1 MTALPQTLAEAHVLL
16 KTQATLIEQ
25 QAKTIVRLEQRVQK
39 LEARL
44 NTNSQNSSKPPSSD
58 GPQVPP
64 KPSKPESLLKP
75 GGQPGHPKHERQR
88 VPVEEVTQVTECV
101 PSRCRGCAAALSGL
115 DAEPFWHQVVELPEV
130 KAQVHEVRL
139 HTLCC
144 AHCGQRTRAPWPKG
158 MAQGGFGPRVQ
169 AFVAMAVG
177 AYRLSKR
184 LVQRL
189 LLDGFGVR
197 ISLGALSAL
206 ERGVSEALE
215 RPYDEV
221 AAFVRQAPV
230 VNADETSW
238 SEKGSKAWLWAAFTD
253 TLALFRIDP
262 KRDTAAA
269 KALLGDNFA
278 GVLGSDR
285 CPAYTFVD
293 SAQRQVC
300 WAHLVRDFRAFA
312 HHDGAEGKALSRSLL
327 ECCERLFHAWHKVR
341 SDLRA
346 GMLSLEER
354 QSFETS
360 MDTLAKDVEV
370 ALTKG
375 TTLPRLAKK
384 CAGMLKLQKA
394 FWTFVRTPG
403 VEPTNNAA
411 ERGVRHPV
419 IWRKLCFGTQ
429 SPRGSLFVSRILTA
443 VSSLRLQNR
452 NVLVYLS
459 DLCRAALDGSQSLPS
474 LLPKTADTS

>member
-1 MTALPQTLAEAHVLL
+1 MLVLPQTLAEAHVLL
-16 KTQATLIEQ
+16 KAQAALIESLQ
-25 QAKTIVRLEQRVQK
+25 ETIARLEKTVEK

-64 KPSKPESLLKP
+64 KPPKPKSPRNP
-75 GGQPGHPKHERQR
+75 GGQPGHTKNERQR

-101 PSRCRGCAAALSGL
+101 PDRCRGCDAALSGL

-144 AHCGQRTRAPWPKG
+144 AHCGERTRAPLP
-158 MAQGGFGPRVQ
+158 ADVPRGGFGPRVQ

-177 AYRLSKR
+177 SYRLSKR

-189 LLDGFGVR
+189 LFDGFGVR

-238 SEKGSKAWLWAAFTD
+238 SEKGNKAWLWAAFTKN
-253 TLALFRIDP
+253 LALFRIDP
-262 KRDTAAA
+262 KRDAAAA
-269 KALLGDNFA
+269 KALLGENFA

-285 CPAYTFVD
+285 CPA
-293 SAQRQVC
+293 
-300 WAHLVRDFRAFA
+300 
-312 HHDGAEGKALSRSLL
+312 
-327 ECCERLFHAWHKVR
+327 
-341 SDLRA
+341 
-346 GMLSLEER
+346 
-354 QSFETS
+354 
-360 MDTLAKDVEV
+360 
-370 ALTKG
+370 
-375 TTLPRLAKK
+375 
-384 CAGMLKLQKA
+384 
-394 FWTFVRTPG
+394 
-403 VEPTNNAA
+403 
-411 ERGVRHPV
+411 
-419 IWRKLCFGTQ
+419 
-429 SPRGSLFVSRILTA
+429 
-443 VSSLRLQNR
+443 
-452 NVLVYLS
+452 
-459 DLCRAALDGSQSLPS
+459 
-474 LLPKTADTS
+474 

>member
-1 MTALPQTLAEAHVLL
+1 MRVLPQTLAEAHVLL
-16 KTQATLIEQ
+16 RDQAE
-25 QAKTIVRLEQRVQK
+25 TIARLEQTIQK

-64 KPSKPESLLKP
+64 KPSKPKSPRKP

-88 VPVEEVTQVTECV
+88 VPLEEVAQVTECV
-101 PSRCRGCAAALSGL
+101 PEKCRRC
-115 DAEPFWHQVVELPEV
+115 DASLEGFDEAPFWHQIVELPEV
-130 KAQVHEVRL
+130 KVQVREVRL

-144 AHCGQRTRAPWPKG
+144 AHCGQRTRAPWAKG
-158 MAQGGFGPRVQ
+158 VARGGFGPRVQ

-206 ERGVSEALE
+206 ERGVSGALE

-221 AAFVRQAPV
+221 AISVRQAPV

-238 SEKGSKAWLWAAFTD
+238 SEKGNKAWLWAAFTES
-253 TLALFRIDP
+253 LALFRIDP
-262 KRDTAAA
+262 KRDAAAA
-269 KALLGDNFA
+269 KALLGENFA

-285 CPAYTFVD
+285 FGAYTFVD

-312 HHDGAEGKALSRSLL
+312 HHDGVEGKALSRSLL
-327 ECCERLFHAWHKVR
+327 ECCERLFHAWHAVR
-341 SDLRA
+341 PGLRA
-346 GMLSLEER
+346 GTLSLEER
-354 QSFETS
+354 LTFETR
-360 MDTLAKDVEV
+360 MDTLKHDVETS
-370 ALTKG
+370 LTKG
-375 TTLPRLAKK
+375 LTLPGLAKK
-384 CAGMLKLQKA
+384 CAGMLKLNKA

-411 ERGVRHPV
+411 ERGVRHSV

-429 SPRGSLFVSRILTA
+429 SPRGSRFVSRILTA

-452 NVLVYLS
+452 NVFAYLI
-459 DLCRAALDGSQSLPS
+459 DLCQASLHAAPLPS
-474 LLPKTADTS
+474 LLPRLADTS